1 MKNKNFYTHLT
12 LPEMYHLDTGDGNEL
27 YIEINGKKDGIP
39 VIFLHGGPGGHC
51 RSEHHSLFD
60 PSVFKSIIFD
70 QRGCGKSNPKRN
82 LENND
87 TKNLVAD
94 IEMIRD
100 FLKIKKFLIVG
111 GSWGATLAL
120 CYAQKHPENIIG
132 IILRSV
138 FLGTMNEINWAFNDG
153 PKTFA
158 PDLYEQF
165 ISFLDNKD
173 QANPIEA
180 YIRKIHSNDSHL
192 YSWVWHDYER
202 ILSQINPDSH
212 DFENINEIK
221 KRNGL
226 PNSPLMETHYIKN
239 KFFMEEDQ
247 IIKNANKL
255 QNIPGYIVQGRYDL
269 ICPPVN
275 AYKLKEA
282 WKRSK
287 LKLVNTAGHSSS
299 DHGIM
304 ENLSIALKEIISN

>member
-12 LPEMYHLDTGDGNEL
+12 LPEMYRLDTGDGNEL

-120 CYAQKHPENIIG
+120 CYAQKYPENIIG

-158 PDLYEQF
+158 PDLYQKF
-165 ISFLDNKD
+165 ISFLDKKD

-180 YIRKIHSNDSHL
+180 YIRKIHSNESHL
-192 YSWVWHDYER
+192 HSWVWHDYER

-239 KFFMEEDQ
+239 NFFMEDDQ

>member
-1 MKNKNFYTHLT
+1 MKNKNLYTHLT

-27 YIEINGKKDGIP
+27 YIEMNGKKDGIP

-70 QRGCGKSNPKRN
+70 QRGCGKSKPKRN

-87 TKNLVAD
+87 TRNLVSD

-120 CYAQKHPENIIG
+120 CYAQKHPENVMG

-138 FLGTMNEINWAFNDG
+138 FLGTMSEINWAFKDG

-158 PDLYEQF
+158 PDLYNQF
-165 ISFLDNKD
+165 ISFLDKKD
-173 QANPIEA
+173 QADPIEA
-180 YIRKIHSNDSHL
+180 YIRKIHSNESHL

-212 DFENINEIK
+212 DFESINEMK

-239 KFFMEEDQ
+239 KFFMEDDQ
-247 IIKNANKL
+247 IVKNANKL
-255 QNIPGYIVQGRYDL
+255 KNIPGYIVQGRYDL

-275 AYKLKEA
+275 AYKLKQA
-282 WKRSK
+282 WKKSK

-299 DHGIM
+299 DQGIM

>member
-1 MKNKNFYTHLT
+1 MKNKNFYKHLT
-12 LPEMYHLDTGDGNEL
+12 LPEMYHIDTGDGNEL

-120 CYAQKHPENIIG
+120 CYAQKYPENIIG

-158 PDLYEQF
+158 PDLYQKF
-165 ISFLDNKD
+165 ISFLDKKD

-180 YIRKIHSNDSHL
+180 YIRKIHSNESHL
-192 YSWVWHDYER
+192 HSWVWHDYER

-212 DFENINEIK
+212 DFENTNEIK

-239 KFFMEEDQ
+239 KFFMEDDQ

-275 AYKLKEA
+275 AYKLKKA
-282 WKRSK
+282 WKKSK
-287 LKLVNTAGHSSS
+287 LKLINTAGHSSS
-299 DHGIM
+299 DQGIM